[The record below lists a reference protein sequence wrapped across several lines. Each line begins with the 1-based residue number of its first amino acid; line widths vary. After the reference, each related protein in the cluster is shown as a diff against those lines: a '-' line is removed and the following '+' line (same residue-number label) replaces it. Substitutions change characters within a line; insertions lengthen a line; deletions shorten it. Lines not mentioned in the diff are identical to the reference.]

1 MSGVDCL
8 HSAFSR
14 LKIRQ
19 VLILASAIANNDVC
33 LGSYAWVTHGATV
46 AKKDKRLLRGLWA
59 GGVNIGDQART
70 MDQTQ
75 FTYRH
80 WRGEG
85 DKLC

>member
-19 VLILASAIANNDVC
+19 VLILASAIANNDVY

-46 AKKDKRLLRGLWA
+46 AKKDKRLLRGL
-59 GGVNIGDQART
+59 
-70 MDQTQ
+70 
-75 FTYRH
+75 
-80 WRGEG
+80 
-85 DKLC
+85 